1 MAGYT
6 ERVDTLITVLEDC
19 AKSKY
24 KRKIA
29 SEAVISSKTGQNIS
43 RRGMSVSLNKNKLGN
58 ANQSVRRAPG
68 VCLEFDTNGT
78 PLIQGL
84 VAESI
89 DGSILLENVSNCRTS
104 SNASTLLVFSQSK
117 VKKRRHFSVYLLI

>member
-19 AKSKY
+19 AKSRY

-29 SEAVISSKTGQNIS
+29 SEAVISSKTGQNVS
-43 RRGMSVSLNKNKLGN
+43 RRRMNSSLRNKLGIS
-58 ANQSVRRAPG
+58 NQSVQRSTSI
-68 VCLEFDTNGT
+68 CLEFDANGT

-104 SNASTLLVFSQSK
+104 CNTSFPSAPSDK
-117 VKKRRHFSVYLLI
+117 EHRHSSVYLLI

>member
-6 ERVDTLITVLEDC
+6 ERVDTMITVLEDC
-19 AKSKY
+19 AHSRY

-29 SEAVISSKTGQNIS
+29 SEAIISSKISQNTNLRS
-43 RRGMSVSLNKNKLGN
+43 MSVSLNKNKLGN
-58 ANQSVRRAPG
+58 VNQSVKRAPS
-68 VCLEFDTNGT
+68 VCLEFDNNGT

-89 DGSILLENVSNCRTS
+89 DGSILLENVRNYNTS
-104 SNASTLLVFSQSK
+104 PILAQCK
-117 VKKRRHFSVYLLI
+117 

>member
-19 AKSKY
+19 AKCKY

-29 SEAVISSKTGQNIS
+29 SEAMMLNSKVGEKTS
-43 RRGMSVSLNKNKLGN
+43 RRKRTETEEDSN
-58 ANQSVRRAPG
+58 RRQ
-68 VCLEFDTNGT
+68 CLEFDRNGS

-84 VAESI
+84 VTEST
-89 DGSILLENVSNCRTS
+89 DGSILLENVSFNTRT
-104 SNASTLLVFSQSK
+104 TWILLRVTF
-117 VKKRRHFSVYLLI
+117 

>member
-29 SEAVISSKTGQNIS
+29 SEAILNSKTGDKARRRKIS
-43 RRGMSVSLNKNKLGN
+43 DNLHKEVATKPIP
-58 ANQSVRRAPG
+58 PG
-68 VCLEFDTNGT
+68 WTHHPWGFHFPGPTM
-78 PLIQGL
+78 P
-84 VAESI
+84 
-89 DGSILLENVSNCRTS
+89 
-104 SNASTLLVFSQSK
+104 ASTLPPP
-117 VKKRRHFSVYLLI
+117 